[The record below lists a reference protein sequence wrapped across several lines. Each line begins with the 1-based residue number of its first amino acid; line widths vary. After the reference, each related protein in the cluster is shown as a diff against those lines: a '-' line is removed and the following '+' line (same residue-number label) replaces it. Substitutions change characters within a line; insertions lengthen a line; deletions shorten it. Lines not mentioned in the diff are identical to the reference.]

1 MMTVQITR
9 RLARSSLGRLAAR
22 ARDAL
27 RSEDGVAAVEFGFIL
42 PLLLL
47 IYIGTN
53 TLTQAISAA
62 RAITVLARTLSD
74 LVSQQPANVNL
85 TDSVTADIFNA
96 STAVLAPFP
105 TTTLKMTISNVEFVA
120 NAASVASNGYDAKTR
135 WTVSFSS
142 GTLRPC
148 ATASGVV
155 TPVLTPVPN
164 GTDPSSTT
172 MPVGLYSSGFIIVA
186 DVSYVYQPAIGLFSW
201 ANANGQTGG
210 SNISMAFSRT
220 AYMRPRQTDN
230 IHYTKS
236 SASNTASICNIA
248 SPQVS

>member
-1 MMTVQITR
+1 MNHVQIFR
-9 RLARSSLGRLAAR
+9 RMAISPFIRLALRF
-22 ARDAL
+22 RDAV
-27 RSEDGVAAVEFGFIL
+27 RSEEGVAAVEFGFIL
-42 PLLLL
+42 PVLLL

-62 RAITVLARTLSD
+62 RAVTVLARTMAD

-105 TTTLKMTISNVEFVA
+105 TTSLKMTISNVEFVA
-120 NAASVASNGYDAKTR
+120 NSASVASNGYDAKTR
-135 WTVSFSS
+135 WTVSFSG

-148 ATASGVV
+148 ATASGVT
-155 TPVLTPVPN
+155 TPVMTAVAN
-164 GTDPSSTT
+164 GTKPSSTT

-186 DVSYVYQPAIGLFSW
+186 DVSYIYQPTIGLFSW
-201 ANANGQTGG
+201 ANANGQTGVTDT
-210 SNISMAFSRT
+210 SMAFSRT

-230 IHYTKS
+230 IHYTTS